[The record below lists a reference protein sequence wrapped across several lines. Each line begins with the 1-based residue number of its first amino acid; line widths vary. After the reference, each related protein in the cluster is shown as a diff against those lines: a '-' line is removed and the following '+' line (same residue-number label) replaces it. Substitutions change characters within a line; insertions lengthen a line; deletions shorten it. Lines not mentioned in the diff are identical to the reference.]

1 MTALLFAF
9 TFIIWPLMEAP
20 LLMQAMSK
28 SEILIAIK
36 DIDDDVYQ
44 ILSQK
49 DQWIVA
55 VNVGFFFMFDPNF
68 LFPSS
73 FSIDNRIYG

>member
-1 MTALLFAF
+1 MAALLFVF

-20 LLMQAMSK
+20 LLMQSMSK

-49 DQWIVA
+49 DQWVVA
-55 VNVGFFFMFDPNF
+55 VNVGFLFFFHILSKF
-68 LFPSS
+68 CYC
-73 FSIDNRIYG
+73 SIDNQIYG

>member
-1 MTALLFAF
+1 MAALLFAL

-28 SEILIAIK
+28 SEILLSIK

-49 DQWIVA
+49 DQWVIA
-55 VNVGFFFMFDPNF
+55 VNVGFFVLFSF
-68 LFPSS
+68 L
-73 FSIDNRIYG
+73 I